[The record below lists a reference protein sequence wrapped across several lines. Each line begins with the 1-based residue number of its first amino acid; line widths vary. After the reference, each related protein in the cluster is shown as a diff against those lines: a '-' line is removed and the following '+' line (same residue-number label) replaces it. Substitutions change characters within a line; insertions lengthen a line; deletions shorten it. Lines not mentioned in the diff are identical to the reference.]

1 MNYFIEGIQGSGK
14 TTMLEK
20 MTQDNPKLKAYREG
34 DFSPVELA
42 WCAYVSHSQ
51 YEIIIKKYANLAG
64 EIKKNTVKEGE
75 MYIITYTRII
85 TDIPDFHKELEQYE
99 IYNGLK
105 SKAEFEEIVLS
116 RFTSWSEDNQLFE
129 CSIFQNIIENQILYL
144 QMNDDEIVDFYT
156 RVKDTLKG
164 KKYKII
170 YADPPWRY
178 ERSKVQGAAE
188 KHYPTMQLDELCA
201 LPVSELADQD
211 CILFL
216 WATFPQLNEALELI
230 KAWGFTY
237 KSVAFVWLKL
247 NRKSRTWFY
256 GLGFWTRG
264 NAEICLLATKGHPKR
279 KSAAVH
285 QFIIS
290 PIEQHSKKPDEAREK
305 IIALMGDLPR
315 IELFARQRTPGWDV
329 WGNEVEHI
337 DIFS

>member
-51 YEIIIKKYANLAG
+51 YEIIIKKYANLAR

-85 TDIPDFHKELEQYE
+85 TDIPGFHKELEQYE

-144 QMNDDEIVDFYT
+144 QMNDDEIVDFYR

-164 KKYKII
+164 KNYKII
-170 YADPPWRY
+170 YLSVDNVREAEEIIKK
-178 ERSKVQGAAE
+178 ERS
-188 KHYPTMQLDELCA
+188 
-201 LPVSELADQD
+201 
-211 CILFL
+211 
-216 WATFPQLNEALELI
+216 
-230 KAWGFTY
+230 
-237 KSVAFVWLKL
+237 
-247 NRKSRTWFY
+247 
-256 GLGFWTRG
+256 
-264 NAEICLLATKGHPKR
+264 
-279 KSAAVH
+279 
-285 QFIIS
+285 
-290 PIEQHSKKPDEAREK
+290 DEA
-305 IIALMGDLPR
+305 
-315 IELFARQRTPGWDV
+315 
-329 WGNEVEHI
+329 GNEMWFPVMINYLEGAPFFKAHGYI
-337 DIFS
+337 GMEA

>member
-144 QMNDDEIVDFYT
+144 QMNDDEIVDFYR
-156 RVKDTLKG
+156 RVKTIRIAGDDK
-164 KKYKII
+164 
-170 YADPPWRY
+170 P
-178 ERSKVQGAAE
+178 
-188 KHYPTMQLDELCA
+188 
-201 LPVSELADQD
+201 
-211 CILFL
+211 
-216 WATFPQLNEALELI
+216 LE
-230 KAWGFTY
+230 
-237 KSVAFVWLKL
+237 VV
-247 NRKSRTWFY
+247 KSRFMKLDYSHISYVLSCLKENSTQVRNIKQY
-256 GLGFWTRG
+256 
-264 NAEICLLATKGHPKR
+264 LLAALYNAPLT
-279 KSAAVH
+279 
-285 QFIIS
+285 IS
-290 PIEQHSKKPDEAREK
+290 NYYQAMYNNDHANG
-305 IIALMGDLPR
+305 L
-315 IELFARQRTPGWDV
+315 V
-329 WGNEVEHI
+329 
-337 DIFS
+337 

>member
-116 RFTSWSEDNQLFE
+116 RFTSWSEDNYLNALFFRTLLR
-129 CSIFQNIIENQILYL
+129 IR
-144 QMNDDEIVDFYT
+144 FY
-156 RVKDTLKG
+156 
-164 KKYKII
+164 I
-170 YADPPWRY
+170 YR
-178 ERSKVQGAAE
+178 
-188 KHYPTMQLDELCA
+188 
-201 LPVSELADQD
+201 
-211 CILFL
+211 
-216 WATFPQLNEALELI
+216 
-230 KAWGFTY
+230 
-237 KSVAFVWLKL
+237 
-247 NRKSRTWFY
+247 
-256 GLGFWTRG
+256 
-264 NAEICLLATKGHPKR
+264 
-279 KSAAVH
+279 
-285 QFIIS
+285 
-290 PIEQHSKKPDEAREK
+290 
-305 IIALMGDLPR
+305 
-315 IELFARQRTPGWDV
+315 
-329 WGNEVEHI
+329 
-337 DIFS
+337 

>member
-144 QMNDDEIVDFYT
+144 QMNDDEIVDFYR

-170 YADPPWRY
+170 YLSVDNVREAEEIIKK
-178 ERSKVQGAAE
+178 ERSDEAGNEMWFPVMIKYLEGAPFFNPILSADEDVDMDERRSYKQYFDEQLCVDALYHDNPYDRESIKVQL
-188 KHYPTMQLDELCA
+188 PTITSHVCRHTYCTNMAKSGMNPKA
-201 LPVSELADQD
+201 LQYLMGHSDISV
-211 CILFL
+211 
-216 WATFPQLNEALELI
+216 TLNVYTHVKFEDA
-230 KAWGFTY
+230 K
-237 KSVAFVWLKL
+237 
-247 NRKSRTWFY
+247 
-256 GLGFWTRG
+256 
-264 NAEICLLATKGHPKR
+264 AEIER
-279 KSAAVH
+279 
-285 QFIIS
+285 
-290 PIEQHSKKPDEAREK
+290 
-305 IIALMGDLPR
+305 IAN
-315 IELFARQRTPGWDV
+315 V
-329 WGNEVEHI
+329 
-337 DIFS
+337 

>member
-51 YEIIIKKYANLAG
+51 YEIMIKKYANLAG

-144 QMNDDEIVDFYT
+144 QMNDDEIVDFYR

-170 YADPPWRY
+170 YLSVDNVREAEEIIKK
-178 ERSKVQGAAE
+178 ERS
-188 KHYPTMQLDELCA
+188 
-201 LPVSELADQD
+201 
-211 CILFL
+211 
-216 WATFPQLNEALELI
+216 
-230 KAWGFTY
+230 
-237 KSVAFVWLKL
+237 
-247 NRKSRTWFY
+247 
-256 GLGFWTRG
+256 
-264 NAEICLLATKGHPKR
+264 
-279 KSAAVH
+279 
-285 QFIIS
+285 
-290 PIEQHSKKPDEAREK
+290 DEA
-305 IIALMGDLPR
+305 
-315 IELFARQRTPGWDV
+315 
-329 WGNEVEHI
+329 GNEMWFPVMIKYLEGAPFFKAHGYIGMEGLVKHLEHRVDLERRI
-337 DIFS
+337 LREVFEGYYEIIERKIGLENTNI

>member
-144 QMNDDEIVDFYT
+144 QMNDDEIVDFYR

-170 YADPPWRY
+170 YLSVDNVREAEEIIKK
-178 ERSKVQGAAE
+178 ERS
-188 KHYPTMQLDELCA
+188 
-201 LPVSELADQD
+201 
-211 CILFL
+211 
-216 WATFPQLNEALELI
+216 
-230 KAWGFTY
+230 
-237 KSVAFVWLKL
+237 
-247 NRKSRTWFY
+247 
-256 GLGFWTRG
+256 
-264 NAEICLLATKGHPKR
+264 
-279 KSAAVH
+279 
-285 QFIIS
+285 
-290 PIEQHSKKPDEAREK
+290 DEA
-305 IIALMGDLPR
+305 
-315 IELFARQRTPGWDV
+315 
-329 WGNEVEHI
+329 GNEMWFPVMIKYLEGAPFFKAHGYIGMETSVYKGYKQDKIEMRGDRAEMSDFPLYLNTVAGGLDRRDQTIGGFSFVVKIYAVPVVEI
-337 DIFS
+337 IG

>member
-144 QMNDDEIVDFYT
+144 QMNDDEIVDFYR
-156 RVKDTLKG
+156 RVKDTFKG

-170 YADPPWRY
+170 YLSVDNVREAEEIIKK
-178 ERSKVQGAAE
+178 ERS
-188 KHYPTMQLDELCA
+188 
-201 LPVSELADQD
+201 
-211 CILFL
+211 
-216 WATFPQLNEALELI
+216 
-230 KAWGFTY
+230 
-237 KSVAFVWLKL
+237 
-247 NRKSRTWFY
+247 
-256 GLGFWTRG
+256 
-264 NAEICLLATKGHPKR
+264 
-279 KSAAVH
+279 
-285 QFIIS
+285 
-290 PIEQHSKKPDEAREK
+290 DEA
-305 IIALMGDLPR
+305 
-315 IELFARQRTPGWDV
+315 
-329 WGNEVEHI
+329 GNEMWFPVMIKYLEGAPFFKAHGYIGMETSVYKGYKQDKIEMRGDRAEMSDFPLYLNTVAGGLDRRDQTIGGFSFVVKIYAVPVVEI
-337 DIFS
+337 IG

>member
-116 RFTSWSEDNQLFE
+116 D
-129 CSIFQNIIENQILYL
+129 
-144 QMNDDEIVDFYT
+144 
-156 RVKDTLKG
+156 
-164 KKYKII
+164 
-170 YADPPWRY
+170 
-178 ERSKVQGAAE
+178 
-188 KHYPTMQLDELCA
+188 
-201 LPVSELADQD
+201 
-211 CILFL
+211 
-216 WATFPQLNEALELI
+216 
-230 KAWGFTY
+230 
-237 KSVAFVWLKL
+237 
-247 NRKSRTWFY
+247 
-256 GLGFWTRG
+256 
-264 NAEICLLATKGHPKR
+264 LLAG
-279 KSAAVH
+279 
-285 QFIIS
+285 
-290 PIEQHSKKPDEAREK
+290 ART
-305 IIALMGDLPR
+305 INYLNALFFRTLLR
-315 IELFARQRTPGWDV
+315 IRFYIYR
-329 WGNEVEHI
+329 
-337 DIFS
+337 

>member
-144 QMNDDEIVDFYT
+144 QMNDDEIVDFYR

-170 YADPPWRY
+170 YLSVDNVREAEEIIKK
-178 ERSKVQGAAE
+178 ERSDEAGNEMWFPVMIKYLEGAPFFKAHGYIGME
-188 KHYPTMQLDELCA
+188 IM
-201 LPVSELADQD
+201 
-211 CILFL
+211 
-216 WATFPQLNEALELI
+216 ELI
-230 KAWGFTY
+230 LDTVCSKRKTIRIAGDD
-237 KSVAFVWLKL
+237 KPLEVV
-247 NRKSRTWFY
+247 KSRFMKLDYSHISYVLSCLKENSTQVRNIKQY
-256 GLGFWTRG
+256 
-264 NAEICLLATKGHPKR
+264 LLAALYNAPLT
-279 KSAAVH
+279 
-285 QFIIS
+285 IS
-290 PIEQHSKKPDEAREK
+290 NYYQAMYNNDHANG
-305 IIALMGDLPR
+305 L
-315 IELFARQRTPGWDV
+315 V
-329 WGNEVEHI
+329 
-337 DIFS
+337 

>member
-144 QMNDDEIVDFYT
+144 QTQSNTCMY
-156 RVKDTLKG
+156 
-164 KKYKII
+164 
-170 YADPPWRY
+170 
-178 ERSKVQGAAE
+178 S
-188 KHYPTMQLDELCA
+188 
-201 LPVSELADQD
+201 VSL
-211 CILFL
+211 
-216 WATFPQLNEALELI
+216 
-230 KAWGFTY
+230 
-237 KSVAFVWLKL
+237 
-247 NRKSRTWFY
+247 
-256 GLGFWTRG
+256 
-264 NAEICLLATKGHPKR
+264 
-279 KSAAVH
+279 
-285 QFIIS
+285 
-290 PIEQHSKKPDEAREK
+290 
-305 IIALMGDLPR
+305 
-315 IELFARQRTPGWDV
+315 
-329 WGNEVEHI
+329 
-337 DIFS
+337 